1 MPCASDP
8 PRPQASLDLN
18 PSDGIALFT
27 DGSAW
32 SGDGSGAW
40 AWIAIDAFEGE
51 GQDAGYVGK
60 TTNNR
65 MEMLAWV
72 EGLMAI
78 AEAFGPC
85 EVLVYSDSEYVGK
98 GAMDRGRSR
107 VKNRDLWELID
118 ESIDYHDYVEF
129 IHVRGHDGHPF
140 NERVDKLAGE
150 VRRAGRQS

>member
-1 MPCASDP
+1 MLSASDQP
-8 PRPQASLDLN
+8 SRQTKLDLN
-18 PSDGIALFT
+18 PSEGVALFT

-32 SGDGSGAW
+32 SGDGSGGW

-51 GQDAGYVGK
+51 DQDSGFVGD

-65 MEMLAWV
+65 MEMLAWI
-72 EGLMAI
+72 EGLMAV
-78 AEAFGPC
+78 AESFGAC

-98 GAMDRGRSR
+98 GAMDRKRSR

-118 ESIDYHDYVEF
+118 EAIDYHSYVEF

-150 VRRAGRQS
+150 ARRAGRKL